1 METALSEIAAFVLRP
16 ERVQRCRIA
25 CQKES
30 FDATER
36 RFAKFL
42 SEIKP
47 IAESPVEADTVETEL
62 KSFKPALS
70 KVFVSVPGQTNYCA
84 AALPALPYTHP
95 DAPALFLLAQAL
107 SAGYLHREIRE
118 KGGAY
123 GGGCASDP
131 MSSLFSFYSYRDPNT
146 TETLETFTKSIEW
159 ATQSGNITKKELEEA
174 QLRAFKQLDAPL
186 APSARGKSV
195 FISGVSEAERQKFR
209 DGLLSCSPAD
219 LASAAKKYLAG
230 VPPAIAVV
238 GSSEK
243 APLGDSEW
251 INLDAQ
257 GNPRAS

>member
-1 METALSEIAAFVLRP
+1 MAEIAAFALRP

-30 FDATER
+30 FSATER

-42 SEIKP
+42 KDIKP
-47 IAESPVEADTVETEL
+47 VAASPSDKDTVATKL
-62 KSFKPALS
+62 KTFKPELS
-70 KVFVSVPGQTNYCA
+70 KVFVSIPGQTNYCS
-84 AALPALPYTHP
+84 AALPALPYSHP

-131 MSSLFSFYSYRDPNT
+131 MSSLFTFFSYRDPNT
-146 TETLETFTKSIEW
+146 TETLDTFTKSIEW
-159 ATQSGNITKKELEEA
+159 ATNSENITTKELEEA

-186 APSARGKSV
+186 APSARGN
-195 FISGVSEAERQKFR
+195 SGFLTGVTDEERQRFR
-209 DGLLSCSPAD
+209 DGLLAASPAD
-219 LASAAKKYLAG
+219 LSRVAAAHLRG
-230 VPPAIAVV
+230 VAPAIAII

-243 APLGDSEW
+243 APLADASW
-251 INLDAQ
+251 VNLDAQ
-257 GNPRAS
+257 GAPRVA

>member
-1 METALSEIAAFVLRP
+1 MADYTNLSVGEKDELLGAVKESIAAT
-16 ERVQRCRIA
+16 EQQVQ
-25 CQKES
+25 
-30 FDATER
+30 
-36 RFAKFL
+36 
-42 SEIKP
+42 
-47 IAESPVEADTVETEL
+47 
-62 KSFKPALS
+62 
-70 KVFVSVPGQTNYCA
+70 A
-84 AALPALPYTHP
+84 A
-95 DAPALFLLAQAL
+95 
-107 SAGYLHREIRE
+107 
-118 KGGAY
+118 
-123 GGGCASDP
+123 
-131 MSSLFSFYSYRDPNT
+131 
-146 TETLETFTKSIEW
+146 
-159 ATQSGNITKKELEEA
+159 KKELEEA

-186 APSARGKSV
+186 APSARGKSG